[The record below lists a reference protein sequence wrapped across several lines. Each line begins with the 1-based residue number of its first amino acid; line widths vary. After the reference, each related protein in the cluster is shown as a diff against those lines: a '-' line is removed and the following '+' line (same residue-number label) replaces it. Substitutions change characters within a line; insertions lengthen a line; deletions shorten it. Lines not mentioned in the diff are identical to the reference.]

1 MEKHTALRTAV
12 NISAGEKYG
21 VIGQLPLVEYE
32 IEHVYEGHGV
42 YLVVRKA
49 IASGK
54 IALADL
60 DATGKYRIIIERVD
74 NP

>member
-1 MEKHTALRTAV
+1 MEEHTALRTAV

-42 YLVVRKA
+42 YLAVRKT

-54 IALADL
+54 IALEDL

>member
-1 MEKHTALRTAV
+1 MEEHTALRTAV

-54 IALADL
+54 IALEDL

>member
-54 IALADL
+54 IALR
-60 DATGKYRIIIERVD
+60 GFGCNRQVSHHY
-74 NP
+74 

>member
-32 IEHVYEGHGV
+32 IEHVYEGYGV

-54 IALADL
+54 IALEDL